1 MLRSRSPLS
10 SKSLA
15 RSALLALAATA
26 LVSCKMTDVL
36 SSAKPEASVA
46 TRVTSAF
53 VQSRD
58 PQGKIGAAEHPRVVA
73 SNGGAYEDEKL
84 EALLAVV
91 VADLVAEADKSR
103 GDESEGAAGP
113 QRAFK
118 VTILDSPKVNAF
130 ALPGGYLY
138 VTRGLIA
145 LSNDAAEIAAVL
157 AHEMA
162 HVSASHG
169 VERIARAKSADIA
182 ARVATQVVSNGA
194 AKAIA
199 TTATTKKLAAFS
211 QEQER
216 QADMLGIRLAGG
228 AGFDAFAASRFL
240 LSLRRWSQ
248 YQAERGTG
256 SNMMSTHPS
265 TPQRVKL
272 ARAHARRFGPA
283 GTGRTLRDRYLAG
296 VDGLVFGDA
305 EAQGFVRG
313 RRFSHKTLGFTFA
326 VPEGFSIRNKA
337 QAALATGPNETAVRF
352 DTAERSGEVPA
363 DYIASGWVNGLDTS
377 SIQTG
382 TVNGLPVAT
391 ARASAGAWNFAVA
404 VFASDDR
411 FFRFIT
417 AAPRGR
423 KPDRTARFVT
433 ASFRKLTKDERAA
446 LKPLRLALHTVKQG
460 ETVRSLAAAMPTG
473 EGSQALLRTLNA
485 LDAKAEVRAG
495 DVVKVVA
502 SGPSGGS
509 KPRSG

>member
-1 MLRSRSPLS
+1 MVRS
-10 SKSLA
+10 SLILKPA
-15 RSALLALAATA
+15 TFALAATV

-58 PQGKIGAAEHPRVVA
+58 PQHKIGAAEHPRVVA
-73 SNGGAYEDEKL
+73 SNGGAYEDAKL
-84 EALLAVV
+84 EALLAIV
-91 VADLVAEADKSR
+91 VADLVAAAEKQN
-103 GDESEGAAGP
+103 GDQSEGAA
-113 QRAFK
+113 RAFK

-145 LSNDAAEIAAVL
+145 LSNDAAEVAAVL

-162 HVSASHG
+162 HVSANHG
-169 VERIARAKSADIA
+169 VQRIARAKSADIA

-228 AGFDAFAASRFL
+228 AGFDTFAASRFL
-240 LSLRRWSQ
+240 VSLRRWSQ
-248 YQAERGTG
+248 YQAERGAG

-265 TPQRVKL
+265 TPQRVRL
-272 ARAHARRFGPA
+272 AKSHARRFGPA
-283 GTGRTLRDRYLAG
+283 GTGRTLRERYLAG
-296 VDGLVFGDA
+296 IDGLVFGDA

-313 RRFSHKTLGFTFA
+313 RRFSHKSLGITFA
-326 VPEGFSIRNKA
+326 VPPGFSIRNKA

-352 DTAERSGEVPA
+352 DTAARNGEAAA
-363 DYIASGWVNGLDTS
+363 DYIASGWVNGLDAA

-382 TVNGLPVAT
+382 TVNGMSVAT
-391 ARASAGAWNFAVA
+391 ARASAGTWNFAVA
-404 VFASDDR
+404 VFAVEDR

-417 AAPRGR
+417 ATPRGQR
-423 KPDRTARFVT
+423 PDRAARSVT
-433 ASFRKLTKDERAA
+433 ASFRRLSDKERAD
-446 LKPLRLALHTVKQG
+446 LKPLRLALHTVREG
-460 ETVRSLAAAMPTG
+460 ESVRSLAKSMPTG
-473 EGSQALLRTLNA
+473 EASQTLLRTLNA
-485 LDAKAEVRAG
+485 LGPKAEPRAG
-495 DVVKVVA
+495 DVLKVVR
-502 SGPSGGS
+502 G
-509 KPRSG
+509 